1 MKANYD
7 MIEQF
12 LDGTLSPEAQREFQ
26 QLMQNDSDLQ
36 REIQAEQTI
45 RQTLASDA
53 NMLPHVATEPS
64 GAIMAKLGATSVG
77 HSVAVSSGVLAAIF
91 GTRVGISILSIV
103 GVCGL
108 VLGIFLFG
116 PMLSKPE
123 LGETMQQRA
132 EGATPTHT
140 YTGKSSSAPITTD
153 PDGTTERLPN
163 DGPDQSVKSGDG
175 FATSSAT
182 ATTSVGGKQEDGNAQ
197 RQVAEEVDLTVD
209 TTTVREQV
217 RKTNTLLDYMRQKE
231 RQEQEIPKTVKPDSL
246 RLNIEVDR

>member
-1 MKANYD
+1 MKTNND
-7 MIEQF
+7 IIEQF

-26 QLMQNDSDLQ
+26 QLMHNDSDLQ

-45 RQTLASDA
+45 RQALLSDA

-64 GAIMAKLGATSVG
+64 GAIMAKLGAIPVG
-77 HSVAVSSGVLAAIF
+77 YSVAVSSGVLAAIF

-123 LGETMQQRA
+123 VEKAIQQGTEDVAPAHINTGENS
-132 EGATPTHT
+132 HT
-140 YTGKSSSAPITTD
+140 PITTNSE
-153 PDGTTERLPN
+153 GKTERLLNGDPSQ
-163 DGPDQSVKSGDG
+163 PVKSEDG
-175 FATSSAT
+175 ARKRTST
-182 ATTSVGGKQEDGNAQ
+182 ATTSVEGKQEDRNA
-197 RQVAEEVDLTVD
+197 RRHPVEEGD
-209 TTTVREQV
+209 TTTVTEPAG
-217 RKTNTLLDYMRQKE
+217 KTNTLLDYMRQKE
-231 RQEQEIPKTVKPDSL
+231 RQEQEIPKTIKPDSL